1 MMKNCI
7 RCDTA
12 HAKCVIIGDNSS
24 CIRCAKMHFPCV
36 FRASLRVGTAAA
48 PSLSS
53 SSSSFLPL
61 LPQPPTPIMP
71 KWSHTFATQTNS
83 SDRVRAASVA
93 FLAKHKS
100 NGTNKNARLSDVYYK
115 KASKQEKYLSVVH
128 ASGIDAV
135 LLSAEEIRKE
145 VIVFDGTASHPPP
158 PISSPPDVSIVII
171 IIIIIIYY
179 SPVR

>member
-1 MMKNCI
+1 
-7 RCDTA
+7 
-12 HAKCVIIGDNSS
+12 
-24 CIRCAKMHFPCV
+24 MHFPCV
-36 FRASLRVGTAAA
+36 FRASLRVGTAAP

-53 SSSSFLPL
+53 SSFLPP

-71 KWSHTFATQTNS
+71 KWTHTFATQSNS

-100 NGTNKNARLSDVYYK
+100 NGTNKNSRLSEVYYK

-128 ASGIDAV
+128 ASDIDAV
-135 LLSAEEIRKE
+135 LLTAEEIRKE

-158 PISSPPDVSIVII
+158 PISSPPDVSIII
-171 IIIIIIYY
+171 IIIIIIIIVIVIYILFPSLMNSYY
-179 SPVR
+179 LLSLYYFCFVN

>member
-48 PSLSS
+48 PSSSS

-100 NGTNKNARLSDVYYK
+100 NGTNKNSRLSDVYYK

-158 PISSPPDVSIVII
+158 PICPPPDVSIIVILLLLL
-171 IIIIIIYY
+171 
-179 SPVR
+179 